1 MFKRAWIL
9 GMCGLLAACGGG
21 GGGSPDPSPQTFVT
35 YTKQVQTWDLPSA
48 NRYPKLMTAF
58 NNKLYLAITGPDA
71 SVYGAEDQIASF
83 DPQTDAF
90 STEWSIGR
98 PYAVAFDGSASMW
111 ASAHPGGGLDPGI
124 YPKSV
129 AATPL
134 STQSAAVYAGLV
146 YDASQTGFAWG
157 RSYNSASKVFFG
169 SDATAVT
176 MTGTPG
182 ALLLQGGQ
190 LWVVRSDAGPGS
202 AQCGIQRLVNGAWVD
217 FACAASFNRPQGL
230 AYSAATANYYVV
242 NSGIPTDAATW
253 SVYRVG
259 ANGVV
264 ESTAFLTQADG
275 LCNPVGAAVLGNYLY
290 VSNGPCASGGKGRI
304 LRVNLS

>member
-111 ASAHPGGGLDPGI
+111 ASAHPESINPGI
-124 YPKSV
+124 YPKSGTS
-129 AATPL
+129 AL
-134 STQSAAVYAGLV
+134 STQSETNYAGLI
-146 YDASQTGFAWG
+146 YDSQRKELVWARYDQTRVKIFSLT
-157 RSYNSASKVFFG
+157 RESAEILGAAG
-169 SDATAVT
+169 S
-176 MTGTPG
+176 
-182 ALLLQGGQ
+182 LLQQGPEIF
-190 LWVVRSDAGPGS
+190 VIRSDAGPGS
-202 AQCGIQRLVNGAWVD
+202 AQCGIQRLVNGTWVD

-259 ANGVV
+259 ANGAV